1 VVATLVD
8 SHHVAEESL
17 HQPSVI
23 CSTKT
28 TETKN
33 TEEGEKNMKKIVAIL
48 LVSLLGFLGCSDNDT
63 TTTVDQATPVAP
75 FGITDTT
82 TPAYEWTPVP
92 GATRYRLVVQDA
104 NQSSTIQDSNETYI
118 IDEWY
123 TAEEGECESEDVL
136 CSVTPEI
143 EVTGTTW
150 KVLACAGEECGL
162 WSETLNFEYAVMNA
176 PRFTDNGDDTVTDNN
191 TKLIWLKNP
200 SRCGRR
206 AMPGASGYCAGLT
219 LAGYSDWRLPSISE
233 LKSLIDFRRSNPA
246 LPQGHPFINVQSYY
260 YWSSTTY
267 ESNPDHTWRVPMN
280 SGDVRYPTNFYS
292 SYVWPVRS
300 DN

>member
-1 VVATLVD
+1 VKRITG
-8 SHHVAEESL
+8 
-17 HQPSVI
+17 I
-23 CSTKT
+23 F
-28 TETKN
+28 
-33 TEEGEKNMKKIVAIL
+33 
-48 LVSLLGFLGCSDNDT
+48 LVSLLCFSGCGDSGGGT
-63 TTTVDQATPVAP
+63 SAVTGEAVPVAP
-75 FGITDTT
+75 FGITDTS
-82 TPAYEWTPVP
+82 TPTYEWTPVP
-92 GATRYRLVVQDA
+92 GATRYQLLVED
-104 NQSSTIQDSNETYI
+104 IGETAI
-118 IDEWY
+118 IEEWY

-267 ESNPDHTWRVPMN
+267 EKFPDVYYWSLDMRWGSVCTLYI
-280 SGDVRYPTNFYS
+280 DTDY
-292 SYVWPVRS
+292 YVWPVRS
-300 DN
+300 GK